1 MSAPA
6 DRVCPRLFSFDEIA
20 AAVLDEEGVVQQ
32 WSYPAAEL
40 LGRSAAEVCGRPV
53 GGLLTNT
60 HGKPCWSALVEAGT
74 PTAGR
79 AALRHRCGQTIEVAF
94 RMLPLGASSFLIL
107 AAPASCVTDWEQS
120 TSLLRA
126 LITQDRIGIGI
137 HDADLT
143 VVRTNLT
150 PEMLG
155 GPALPPGSRPTDVT
169 FPKDAEAALSRVLDT
184 GVPLV
189 GHDQQMHS
197 PHDPERQW
205 SFSLSALRLEDAQ
218 GRPAGVATICTSATG
233 QQRGRRDLELLYHAS
248 VRIGA
253 NLDVQG
259 TAQAVLDIL
268 VPALGDVAWVDLA
281 EAVLEGDEPSKLLG
295 GGELYLR
302 RAAVKT
308 AAGAPWPAALIQP
321 GEAIPRYPDM
331 PNLRKWQNG
340 KTIIA
345 EREEL
350 SSALGDPQTAEL
362 YVPEHGHSLIGAPMW
377 ARGLVLGG
385 VSVWRTERPEPF
397 DRQDMDL
404 LAEIASRAA
413 LSVDNA
419 RRSTR
424 EHRAAIT
431 LQKQLLP
438 RATTNTTAVQS
449 VGFYRPAGG
458 GGEIGGDWFDV
469 LPLPSL
475 RTALV
480 VGDVIGHG
488 LQASAT
494 MGRLRTAVQTLAD
507 LELDPAELLTHLDDL
522 VVKLAAESDPAH
534 RDTVGGVC
542 LYAVYDPVNS
552 RCTLASAGSPP
563 LIVAHADGTAAPAA
577 LTPGPP
583 LGVGG
588 LPFETTT
595 LILEPGSVLALYS
608 DGLLHHGRRDPDQ
621 LAARLAELAGRPLAD
636 IGRALLAD
644 AEDMPPRDD
653 EVLLLARPQHL
664 PPDTVAEWT
673 FAAEAAAVATAR
685 EAATGQLAAWG
696 LEELAFTTELTVSEL
711 VTNAVRYAD
720 GPIRLRLLRDAAV
733 LLCEVSDPSNTQPRL
748 RRALTTDEGGRGLF
762 LVAQL
767 NSRWG
772 CRYSHRSGKT
782 IWAEQVLPAP
792 TPVS

>member
-1 MSAPA
+1 MFTPA
-6 DRVCPRLFSFDEIA
+6 DRMSPQLFSFDEIA

-32 WSYPAAEL
+32 WSHPAAEL
-40 LGRSAAEVCGRPV
+40 LGRPAAEVCGRPV
-53 GGLLTNT
+53 GDLLTDA
-60 HGKPCWSALVEAGT
+60 HGKPCWSAFVEAGT
-74 PTAGR
+74 PAAGR
-79 AALRHRCGQTIEVAF
+79 AALRHCCGQTIDVAF
-94 RMLPLGASSFLIL
+94 RALPLGSSFLIL
-107 AAPASCVTDWEQS
+107 AAPARCVTDWDQS
-120 TSLLRA
+120 TALLRA

-137 HDADLT
+137 YDADLN

-150 PEMLG
+150 PEMFG
-155 GPALPPGSRPTDVT
+155 GPAPPPGSPPTKVT
-169 FPKDAEAALSRVLDT
+169 FPQNAEAALRRVLDT

-189 GHDQQMHS
+189 GHDQQMYS
-197 PHDPERQW
+197 PRDPGRQRA
-205 SFSLSALRLEDAQ
+205 FSLSALRLEDAQ
-218 GRPAGVATICTSATG
+218 GRPAGVAAICTGATE
-233 QQRGRRDLELLYHAS
+233 QQRARRDLELLYHAS

-253 NLDVQG
+253 GLDVQG
-259 TAQAVLDIL
+259 TAQALLDVL

-281 EAVLEGDEPSKLLG
+281 EAVLEGDEPSKILG
-295 GGELYLR
+295 GGELHLR

-308 AAGAPWPAALIQP
+308 AAGVPWPTALIQP

-331 PNLRKWQNG
+331 PNLRSWQRG

-345 EREEL
+345 DREQL
-350 SSALGDPQTAEL
+350 SRALGDPQTAEL
-362 YVPEHGHSLIGAPMW
+362 YVPERGHTLIGAPLW
-377 ARGLVLGG
+377 ARGFVLGG
-385 VSVWRTERPEPF
+385 VTVWRTERPEPF

-419 RRSTR
+419 RRYTR

-431 LQKQLLP
+431 LQQQLLP
-438 RATTNTTAVQS
+438 RATTDTTAVQS

-458 GGEIGGDWFDV
+458 GAEIGGDWFDV

-488 LQASAT
+488 LKASAT

-522 VVKLAAESDPAH
+522 VVKLAAESDPVH

-542 LYAVYDPVNS
+542 LYAVYDPVS
-552 RCTLASAGSPP
+552 SSCTLASAGSPP
-563 LIVAHADGTAAPAA
+563 LIVVHSDGTAAPAA

-595 LILEPGSVLALYS
+595 ITLEPGSVLALYS

-621 LAARLAELAGRPLAD
+621 LAARLAELAGRSLAD
-636 IGRALLAD
+636 IGSALLAD
-644 AEDMPPRDD
+644 TDDLTPRDD
-653 EVLLLARPQHL
+653 EVLLLARPKPL
-664 PPDTVAEWT
+664 PPDAVAEWT

-685 EAATGQLAAWG
+685 EAAAGQLTAWG
-696 LEELAFTTELTVSEL
+696 LDELAFTTELTVSEL
-711 VTNAVRYAD
+711 VTNALRYAG
-720 GPIRLRLLRDAAV
+720 GPIGLRLLRDATV
-733 LLCEVSDPSNTQPRL
+733 LLCEVSDPSNTQPRM
-748 RRALTTDEGGRGLF
+748 RRAQTTDEGGRGLF

-767 NSRWG
+767 TSRWG

-792 TPVS
+792 TPASG